1 MSTASRF
8 RLHALLPLM
17 TSLLA
22 LGACTHAQP
31 PAPPLPPLKATV
43 VALTP
48 ADIAFVQQL
57 NTMNIVQSA
66 TAASAKTNAGRSDL
80 ATLGATIA
88 QDTTAQQ
95 ATLAKLVAPH
105 TITLPTAA
113 PKEDQSVIN
122 RLKTLHGAAFDRQY
136 IRYLT
141 LEIARMKPVLDAE
154 IIASSNMDLVKL
166 AKDINTKLAV
176 YQAQIQ

>member
-1 MSTASRF
+1 MSPASRF
-8 RLHALLPLM
+8 RLHALLPFM

-22 LGACTHAQP
+22 LSACTHAQP
-31 PAPPLPPLKATV
+31 PAPPLPPLKAT
-43 VALTP
+43 AATLTP
-48 ADIAFVQQL
+48 ADIAFIQQL

-80 ATLGATIA
+80 ATLGATIL
-88 QDTTAQQ
+88 QDTAAQQ
-95 ATLAKLVAPH
+95 TALAKLLTTHA
-105 TITLPTAA
+105 ITLPTTA
-113 PKEDQSVIN
+113 PKEDQNLIK

-136 IRYLT
+136 LRYLAR
-141 LEIARMKPVLDAE
+141 EITRMKTVLDAE

-166 AKDINTKLAV
+166 AKDINTKLAA

>member
-1 MSTASRF
+1 MSPASRF

-17 TSLLA
+17 TSFLA
-22 LGACTHAQP
+22 LSACTHEQP
-31 PAPPLPPLKATV
+31 PAPPLPPLKASAST
-43 VALTP
+43 LTP
-48 ADIAFVQQL
+48 ADITFVQQL

-95 ATLAKLVAPH
+95 AALAKLVAPH
-105 TITLPTAA
+105 AIALPTTA
-113 PKEDQSVIN
+113 PKEDQSLIN

-141 LEIARMKPVLDAE
+141 RETTRMKSVLDAE

-166 AKDINTKLAV
+166 AKDINAKLAA
-176 YQAQIQ
+176 YQTQIQ